1 MAIGGPHVSDVPTMQ
16 WLCDGLPGQFRLQY
30 AANRW
35 SPGRNGCLWRR
46 HRIPRA
52 WHATF
57 SCTRPY
63 CMYLPIC
70 YFGRHRCKAWTWADW
85 DSPHESFQDWFHVER
100 PLDPQ
105 AHAAYEDRAGT
116 EFFDRLQKPE
126 HAPLCQTPA
135 FLHEDANDKCTPTLA
150 SAYQSAHEMQ
160 TIEEEGRRFSKHY
173 LLDAQFFFS
182 RVQHHVHRQ
191 TKDGEFMPLNAC
203 AKKADGLT
211 VASRNVSH
219 IRIQKEI
226 IKINVFKKLT
236 QSKELLLNH
245 F

>member
-1 MAIGGPHVSDVPTMQ
+1 MGCQDNFGCNMRPTGGLLGGMAAFGGGTEFQGHGTPHFHAQGHIVCTY
-16 WLCDGLPGQFRLQY
+16 QY
-30 AANRW
+30 ATLADIAAKLER
-35 SPGRNGCLWRR
+35 GLIETR
-46 HRIPRA
+46 H
-52 WHATF
+52 
-57 SCTRPY
+57 
-63 CMYLPIC
+63 M
-70 YFGRHRCKAWTWADW
+70 K
-85 DSPHESFQDWFHVER
+85 SFQDWFHVER

-135 FLHEDANDKCTPTLA
+135 FLHEDANDRSTPTLA

-173 LLDAQFFFS
+173 LLDAQFVFS

-211 VASRNVSH
+211 VASRNVSP
-219 IRIQKEI
+219 IRMQKEI
-226 IKINVFKKLT
+226 IKMYLKTNQK
-236 QSKELLLNH
+236 
-245 F
+245 